1 MRNEKIYFSIPK
13 APVRIYRS
21 TRGAPAGPVCG
32 VHYHSEIEMLY
43 VTDGGMAAYAD
54 GGEYIAS
61 KGSVFF
67 VNSRVP
73 HSTVA
78 LENGTQNILL
88 QFRIPSNPAG
98 ESAVRYLK
106 RFMSTNEIAAY
117 VFKPGSPEANELISY
132 ILNMYK
138 EYTDKGNAYEYY
150 MMSYLQSIIAR
161 LHRSNILMDANTVF
175 DNKSI
180 EKIYPA
186 LEYIDKNYN
195 ENVSLDELSALLN
208 LNQYYFCRLFKKA
221 TNTTF
226 VEYLNFVR
234 VCKAE
239 KLILKSDKSISEIS
253 YEVGFAS
260 LSYFNRTFKKY
271 KSCSPTEYKKIG
283 LAEDTLM
290 GVVE

>member
-1 MRNEKIYFSIPK
+1 M
-13 APVRIYRS
+13 
-21 TRGAPAGPVCG
+21 
-32 VHYHSEIEMLY
+32 
-43 VTDGGMAAYAD
+43 
-54 GGEYIAS
+54 
-61 KGSVFF
+61 
-67 VNSRVP
+67 P

-106 RFMSTNEIAAY
+106 RFMSTNETAAY
-117 VFKPGSPEANELISY
+117 VFKAGTPEANELISY